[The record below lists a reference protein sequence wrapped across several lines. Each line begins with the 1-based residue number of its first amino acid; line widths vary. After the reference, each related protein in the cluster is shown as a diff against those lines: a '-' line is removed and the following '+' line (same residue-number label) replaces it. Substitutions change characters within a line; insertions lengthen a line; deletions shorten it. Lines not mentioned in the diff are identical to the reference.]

1 MRKYNKAKD
10 QCQWISVTK
19 NKEVAYQEQRSTTD
33 IMWTHCIIMAKN
45 MLYTDL
51 GNQLTG
57 LNICVVNLHNRINEN
72 IGENVGK
79 EWNMNV

>member
-10 QCQWISVTK
+10 QWISLTK
-19 NKEVAYQEQRSTTD
+19 NKEAAYQEQRSTTY

-45 MLYTDL
+45 MLYKDL
-51 GNQLTG
+51 GNYLTG

>member
-10 QCQWISVTK
+10 QWISVTK
-19 NKEVAYQEQRSTTD
+19 NKEAAYQEQRSTID
-33 IMWTHCIIMAKN
+33 IMWTPCIIMAKN
-45 MLYTDL
+45 MLYKDL

-57 LNICVVNLHNRINEN
+57 LDICLVNLHNRINKN

-79 EWNMNV
+79 GWNMNM